1 MSEKQKSLIEEFK
14 LAISSTVK
22 SIADLKNLNVIFDNN
37 KNNDND
43 EVISLPNFEKFT
55 KKSDFYNLR
64 AVADLEAL
72 KLKFTD
78 TTIYK
83 KNEPKGNLS
92 KRIYKIAENIRV
104 EKIGSDKFKELKKT
118 YLIILRK
125 EQKTMIT
132 KIVQLRRN
140 LSII

>member
-104 EKIGSDKFKELKKT
+104 EKIGSDKFKGIKKT

>member
-104 EKIGSDKFKELKKT
+104 EKIGSDKFKGIKKK
-118 YLIILRK
+118 LIL
-125 EQKTMIT
+125 
-132 KIVQLRRN
+132 LF
-140 LSII
+140 